1 MPALLV
7 VTLRPEDVSAGA
19 PIAVALGLLATAGL
33 IVLGLA
39 MLGSPAFGKGLG
51 WFSMGLG
58 VAGVAAGYFAMVDPS
73 SPIPAVG
80 FVSLT
85 VFSLALGW
93 KTYRA

>member
-1 MPALLV
+1 
-7 VTLRPEDVSAGA
+7 
-19 PIAVALGLLATAGL
+19 
-33 IVLGLA
+33 
-39 MLGSPAFGKGLG
+39 
-51 WFSMGLG
+51 MGLG
-58 VAGVAAGYFAMVDPS
+58 VAGVATGYFAMVDPS